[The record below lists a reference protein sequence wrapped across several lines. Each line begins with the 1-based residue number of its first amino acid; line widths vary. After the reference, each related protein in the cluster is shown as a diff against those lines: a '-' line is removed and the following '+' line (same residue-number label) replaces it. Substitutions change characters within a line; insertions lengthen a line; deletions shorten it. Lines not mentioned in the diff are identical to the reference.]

1 MTDRVWVL
9 GAGGPAG
16 FNVAAAA
23 KAAGY
28 RVVGVDSVPAHLP
41 WAERVCDVVLSHAS
55 IPNEPLA
62 YDEVVLPQP
71 ESLVR
76 LCTELRAESGGYPR
90 YHGPSLGTIN
100 AVADKARTAEIW
112 ASTGLRRYP
121 PVVIGP
127 EIPDYLHIAQ
137 DALGPTFWLRNRNGA
152 GARGAI
158 LVSDLREAYHWIR
171 LREVRFGESPVNFI
185 AEEYLPGRDFCWTAV
200 YHEGDRIAS
209 FSRERLEW
217 LFPGLAP
224 FSGRTGTPIRSRV
237 VHDSRV
243 FHTGRMAVE
252 AVDKKPHGVY
262 CVDMREDKQ
271 GIPRPTEINAG
282 RWATTSPLYRH
293 MGPNL
298 VALQIRLAL
307 DDHVDELGD
316 DIYPAGAELMRH
328 IDMGLVVKP

>member
-1 MTDRVWVL
+1 MDRVWVI

-28 RVVGVDSVPAHLP
+28 RVVGVDNVPARLP
-41 WAERVCDVVLSHAS
+41 FAEKVCDVVLSHGS

-62 YDEVVLPQP
+62 YDELVLPQP
-71 ESLVR
+71 EALVA
-76 LCTELRAESGGYPR
+76 LCASLRAESGYPR
-90 YHGPSLGTIN
+90 YHGPSTSILKTTTN
-100 AVADKARTAEIW
+100 KAAALEVW
-112 ASTGLRRYP
+112 AHHGLRSSK
-121 PVVIGP
+121 PVRIGP
-127 EIPDYLHIAQ
+127 EIPDWLHIAR
-137 DALGPTFWLRNRNGA
+137 DTFGGTFWLRANNGA

-171 LREVRFGESPVNFI
+171 LHEVRFGMFNQFI
-185 AEEYLPGRDFCWTAV
+185 AEEFLPGRDFCWTAL
-200 YHEGDRIAS
+200 YHEGYRIAS
-209 FSRERLEW
+209 FARERLEW
-217 LFPGLAP
+217 IYPHLAP
-224 FSGRTGTPIRSRV
+224 FSGRTGTPVRSRV

-243 FHTGRMAVE
+243 LETGRMSVE
-252 AVDKKPHGVY
+252 AIDKKPHGVY

-298 VALQIRLAL
+298 VALQIRLAH
-307 DDHVDELGD
+307 DDRADELGD
-316 DIYPAGAELMRH
+316 DIYPEGAELMRH